1 MNVTTMS
8 RFYAILALLCFVAVA
23 VVAVGALLRR
33 ASPGDDRFG
42 SVRTEL
48 GRVALGLAWLV
59 ATTSMLGSLYLSEV
73 ANFVPCP
80 LCWYQRIC
88 MYPLALVLG
97 IAAVRRDRDVRVY
110 AIPLAAV
117 GAAIAVYHSWITAYP
132 PTGGSAFCTAEAPC
146 TERWVWEFGFVSIP
160 LMALA
165 GFLFVITM
173 LLIATPTRPVPEG
186 PVDERGDEAVASA
199 PSPTSRT

>member
-1 MNVTTMS
+1 MS
-8 RFYAILALLCFVAVA
+8 RFFASLALLCFAAVA
-23 VVAVGALLRR
+23 IVAVGAVIRR
-33 ASPGDDRFG
+33 ARPGDDRLDR
-42 SVRTEL
+42 VRADL
-48 GRVALGLAWLV
+48 GRVALGLSWLV
-59 ATTSMLGSLYLSEV
+59 ATTATLGSLYLSEV

-88 MYPLALVLG
+88 MYPLALILG

-110 AIPLAAV
+110 GLPLAMI
-117 GAAIAVYHSWITAYP
+117 GALIAAYHSWITAYP
-132 PTGGSAFCTAEAPC
+132 PTGGSAFCTVDAPC

-173 LLIATPTRPVPEG
+173 LLVATPAPPVPAT
-186 PVDERGDEAVASA
+186 PADRADDAQIPFP
-199 PSPTSRT
+199 PSPHLEDVT